1 MTIRSP
7 LGGLAMP
14 STPERLADLREL
26 LGGLTGDDNA
36 LIRSAVRLALDELDK
51 ADLAADPNPH
61 LAQAARILDAVLN
74 PEEEP

>member
-1 MTIRSP
+1 MNFSAVSSGT
-7 LGGLAMP
+7 A
-14 STPERLADLREL
+14 TPF
-26 LGGLTGDDNA
+26 
-36 LIRSAVRLALDELDK
+36 IRSAVRLALDELDK